1 MRVSRCKSHSYGI
14 NLDYIRLKT
23 DRGLAWRSG
32 GRGEK
37 RGRVKGEGRGGRER
51 AEAEGRTRGRREGEK
66 ERKTRRVRM
75 KKRRGGREN
84 LC

>member
-1 MRVSRCKSHSYGI
+1 M
-14 NLDYIRLKT
+14 KT

-66 ERKTRRVRM
+66 ERKTRRVRV
-75 KKRRGGREN
+75 KKRRGGREGEKREWGE
-84 LC
+84 LVLKRRGKG